1 MPVRVT
7 GPDGYWV
14 SDDPGLID
22 VARVNGWLSQES
34 YWAAG
39 QPYDVT
45 ERAIRHSLSVG
56 LYAPDGTQAGY
67 ARLVTDQATF
77 AWLCDVFVDAAARG
91 RGLGSFLVAEAIGH
105 PAVAGIRQVLMAEPG
120 RSIYRRHGYGDL
132 LRAERWMERP
142 APAARQL
149 QELVDG
155 DRQRADSLAG
165 GVEHRVGD
173 SSGHADQADLADA
186 LDPDRVEPVGFAD
199 EEHV

>member
-1 MPVRVT
+1 MRVT

-22 VARVNGWLSQES
+22 VAKVHGWLSQES

-39 QPYDVT
+39 QPYEVT
-45 ERAIRHSLSVG
+45 ERALMHSLPVG

-91 RGLGSFLVAEAIGH
+91 RGLGSFLVTHTIGH

-120 RSIYRRHGYGDL
+120 RSIYRRHGYSDL
-132 LRAERWMERP
+132 IRAERWMERP
-142 APAARQL
+142 APATRQL
-149 QELVDG
+149 HELVDG
-155 DRQRADSLAG
+155 DRQRADPLAG
-165 GVEHRVGD
+165 GVEHPVGD
-173 SSGHADQADLADA
+173 SGGHADQADLADA
-186 LDPDRVEPVGFAD
+186 LHSDRVEPVGFAD
-199 EEHV
+199 EKHV